1 MFDQLREDI
10 ACIHERDPAARSRI
24 EILTC
29 YPGLHA
35 ILVHRLAH
43 GLWRRGWYWAGRF
56 VSHLGRLLTGIEIHP
71 GARIGRRV
79 FIDHGFGVV
88 IGETAEIGDDCTIYQ
103 GVTLG
108 GTRLYKGE
116 KRHPTLEEGV
126 VVGAGAQILGGFT
139 VGAHARIGSNAVV
152 IKPVPAG
159 ATAVGNPARVILP
172 EDHTAPAPAA
182 GDAQGT
188 AATRDA
194 GDGAGARQP
203 DATPAT
209 VARRATP
216 SPCEEGAPPS
226 QSEWAARPL
235 QELLQRGRQESAS
248 ADGTASQ
255 EDFAPYGVSR
265 ADDDPLVKVLHE
277 LINHTAQQDARI
289 QRLCSALEDLGQRIE
304 NGQHPLDAE
313 RLNRMVE

>member
-10 ACIHERDPAARSRI
+10 ACIHDRDPAARSRI

-56 VSHLGRLLTGIEIHP
+56 VSHLGRLFTGIEIHP

-172 EDHTAPAPAA
+172 EDHAASDAAQTTASASTTPGHTDLPRPGDDRARTASRPA
-182 GDAQGT
+182 GSLCQ
-188 AATRDA
+188 
-194 GDGAGARQP
+194 
-203 DATPAT
+203 
-209 VARRATP
+209 
-216 SPCEEGAPPS
+216 EEIPPS
-226 QSEWAARPL
+226 QAEWAARPL
-235 QELLQRGRQESAS
+235 QELLQRGRSGSDPRET
-248 ADGTASQ
+248 GPQ
-255 EDFAPYGVSR
+255 EDFAPYGVGR

-289 QRLCSALEDLGQRIE
+289 HRLCSALEDLGQRIE
-304 NGQHPLDAE
+304 NGQRPLDAE